1 MHYRGIFSSGD
12 QREMLQLFGFLS
24 CLFSVC
30 TWHHIRFNF
39 MNGLE
44 GQASLISCGN
54 GARKA
59 FGPSGTVPCWWGVC
73 SASPAQLCLCGKVW
87 LSCLG
92 LGGERLLCSVPS
104 KVWQGT
110 RLQHWQL
117 ALLASALPMVLCCFS
132 ALCWDALNTV
142 EGINMVIIT

>member
-1 MHYRGIFSSGD
+1 MHYLGLFSSRV
-12 QREMLQLFGFLS
+12 QREMFWVFVCLS

-54 GARKA
+54 GAHKA
-59 FGPSGTVPCWWGVC
+59 PGPSGSVPCWWGVC
-73 SASPAQLCLCGKVW
+73 SASPAWLCLRGELW
-87 LSCLG
+87 LR

-104 KVWQGT
+104 KAWQGT
-110 RLQHWQL
+110 GLQHWQP
-117 ALLASALPMVLCCFS
+117 AGPGSALQMVLCCSS
-132 ALCWDALNTV
+132 ALCWDAPNNVKELARW
-142 EGINMVIIT
+142 